1 MTQKELIR
9 QEIERRL
16 KYTHDWL
23 RGDEK
28 RHPKQT
34 AISKNYYKMKGDER
48 TLDALLAFIDSLPE
62 EKPSDDLEEAAHHI
76 AIEALNDTKFMTTT
90 MGYVLGKLQDI
101 FIGGAEWKKEQMM
114 KEAVEGV
121 VMNFSSN
128 TPKPQIDVFVDPHKY
143 CSGDKVK
150 IVIIKGND

>member
-1 MTQKELIR
+1 MSNIEKIR

-62 EKPSDDLEEAAHHI
+62 EKPSDDLEEAAEEYTQKMLESWRFDSTGCRPPRESFI
-76 AIEALNDTKFMTTT
+76 AGALWQARQLIK
-90 MGYVLGKLQDI
+90 
-101 FIGGAEWKKEQMM
+101 
-114 KEAVEGV
+114 
-121 VMNFSSN
+121 S
-128 TPKPQIDVFVDPHKY
+128 TPNRKP
-143 CSGDKVK
+143 
-150 IVIIKGND
+150 